1 MSKKKAVKS
10 SPKKLPIIIAAI
22 VGIVAIILLAV
33 FVIAPA
39 VKNKIGNGGPVRPST
54 YEMVPSPSQAGED
67 TEYVIYR
74 EMRMPKEIAEILEK
88 GEKDNAEACEKY
100 GVALKI
106 GDHSISRPL
115 FELYYNFLSA
125 EKTRESLAMDLNKQA
140 NTTGFDYNLAPDKQR
155 YPGSKAPDYTW
166 ADKFTDDA
174 IEDIQFYYAAFEG
187 ALKNKTVLTENQFQ
201 SLIYQYEYVKTYAK
215 NKNQTVEQYLSD
227 RSAEHITYEMYA
239 TYEIMR
245 SFSAV
250 YQENELEKH
259 KSEVSDSQIKSFY
272 KDYKNELSVVKA
284 RIYPI
289 ESYEYNEAEISTLRT
304 ESDFL
309 DYATRMTNRASYN
322 AEAVTRCWWVGY
334 DAIAQAFGPAVA
346 DWIFKEKRTEGEIGV
361 VNGTVFPCLIYID
374 TLPYEETS
382 RQVALYESINNY
394 DPTQEDLDRSKRF
407 AEEIQQLFL
416 DGGGNKESALKL
428 VEDDI
433 AYNMAVSV
441 SDYSYDVTS
450 WLFAPERKPGD
461 YTTINTTEASYFIYY
476 LNDNPK
482 DFDWI
487 EVAVGSLGAEA
498 YDNAFSKTVKDN
510 YEAKKKNNSVI
521 AQAWNHSYE
530 IIVPYIQ
537 ERKDSFALANQ

>member
-1 MSKKKAVKS
+1 MSKKKAKKS
-10 SPKKLPIIIAAI
+10 SSKKLPVIIASVA
-22 VGIVAIILLAV
+22 GAAAIILLV
-33 FVIAPA
+33 IFVIAPA
-39 VKNKIGNGGPVRPST
+39 IKNRIGNGGPVKPTS
-54 YEMVPSPSQAGED
+54 YEIEPSPSQAGED
-67 TEYVIYR
+67 AEYVIYR
-74 EMRMPKEIAEILEK
+74 EMRMPREIAEILEK
-88 GEKDNAEACEKY
+88 GEKDNAQACEKY

-106 GDHSISRPL
+106 GKYSISRPL
-115 FELYYNFLSA
+115 FELYYNVIST
-125 EKTRESLAMDLNKQA
+125 EKTRESLVMDLNGQQ

-155 YPGSKAPDYTW
+155 YPGSKDPDYTW

-201 SLIYQYEYVKTYAK
+201 SLIYQYEYVNTYAK
-215 NKNQTVEQYLSD
+215 NKNQTVEEYLNE
-227 RSAEHITYEMYA
+227 RSGEHVTYEMYA

-245 SFSAV
+245 YFSAA

-259 KSEVSDSQIKSFY
+259 KAEVSDSQIKGFY
-272 KDYKNELSVVKA
+272 KDYKDELSVVKA
-284 RIYPI
+284 RIFPI
-289 ESYEYNEAEISTLRT
+289 ESYEYNEAEISILRT

-309 DYATRMTNRASYN
+309 DYATRVTNRASYN

-334 DAIAQAFGPAVA
+334 DAIAQTFGPTVA
-346 DWIFKEKRTEGEIGV
+346 DWIFKEKRTEGEIGI
-361 VNGTVFPCLIYID
+361 VNGSVFPCLIYID
-374 TLPYEETS
+374 TLPYEATS
-382 RQVALYESINNY
+382 RQVVLYESINNY

-407 AEEIQQLFL
+407 AEEIQQTFL

-428 VEDDI
+428 VENDT

-476 LNDNPK
+476 LNENPE
-482 DFDWI
+482 DYDWI
-487 EVAVGSLGAEA
+487 KIAIGSLGAEA
-498 YDNAFSKTVKDN
+498 YDAAFAKRIKDSYSEKN
-510 YEAKKKNNSVI
+510 RNNSVI
-521 AQAWNHSYE
+521 AQARNHSYE